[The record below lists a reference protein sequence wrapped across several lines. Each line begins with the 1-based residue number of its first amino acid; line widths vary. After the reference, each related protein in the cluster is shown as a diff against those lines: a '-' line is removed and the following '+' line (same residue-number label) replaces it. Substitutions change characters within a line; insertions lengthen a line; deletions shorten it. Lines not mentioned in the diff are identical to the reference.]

1 MARKKFPIISTPK
14 LEQELTKWSCSLFG
28 NKSEIDV
35 FVESTG
41 RWETAAE
48 IHGAGK
54 FDAEEI
60 AAFIMDAIEAYKN
73 DRLQLRGK

>member
-1 MARKKFPIISTPK
+1 MARKKLPITATPK

-41 RWETAAE
+41 QWETAAE
-48 IHGAGK
+48 IYGAGK
-54 FDAEEI
+54 FDAEEV
-60 AAFIMDAIEAYKN
+60 AAFIMDAIAASEKMKKM
-73 DRLQLRGK
+73 QC